1 LIRFG
6 ADSWIGTGEDG
17 INKTGK
23 AEEVERISSEAI
35 DEVVLTE

>member
-1 LIRFG
+1 LIHFG

-35 DEVVLTE
+35 DEVVLAE